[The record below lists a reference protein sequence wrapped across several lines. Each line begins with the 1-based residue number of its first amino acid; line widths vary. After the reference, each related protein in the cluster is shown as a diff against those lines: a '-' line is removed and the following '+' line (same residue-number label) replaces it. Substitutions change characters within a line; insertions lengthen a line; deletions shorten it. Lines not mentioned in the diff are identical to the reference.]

1 MGEAVVSAI
10 IPAAAEVRAFIS
22 DEGRAGGLK
31 ARGVKVALGDL
42 SDTSHV
48 EAAALYCFCAVLVTD
63 AALDGR
69 ELGFADGAGTV
80 WEGWA
85 DAIRNAGVHR
95 TIWVGAKSEFTGGRD
110 SRATPEVAVVADT
123 DIARAAA
130 RVARL
135 EEAQTLPD
143 RNPKDANGDPG

>member
-10 IPAAAEVRAFIS
+10 IPVAAEVRAFIS
-22 DEGRAGGLK
+22 EEGWAAGLK
-31 ARGVKVALGDL
+31 AQGVKVALGDL

-48 EAAALYCFCAVLVTD
+48 EAAALFCFCAVLVTD

-95 TIWVGAKSEFTGGRD
+95 TIWVSTEHGFNRGSD

-143 RNPKDANGDPG
+143 RNP